1 MNNTNLLHTLEVT
14 QISPGSPIYEGF
26 CKTCG
31 FPVKVIETW
40 AAAQAVNY
48 AHNSGFKKGILV
60 GGVIG
65 ISIVWCLSKLVKE
78 DKDQ

>member
-14 QISPGSPIYEGF
+14 QTSPGSPIYQGV

-31 FPVKVIETW
+31 ISVEVIETW
-40 AAAQAVNY
+40 VAGKAINY
-48 AHNSGFKKGILV
+48 AHNSGLKKGILV
-60 GGVIG
+60 GA
-65 ISIVWCLSKLVKE
+65 ISVGIVWCLSKLVKE

>member
-31 FPVKVIETW
+31 FPVEVIETW

-48 AHNSGFKKGILV
+48 AHNSGLKKCILV
-60 GGVIG
+60 GA
-65 ISIVWCLSKLVKE
+65 ISVGIVWCLSKLVKE

>member
-40 AAAQAVNY
+40 AAAQAVNN
-48 AHNSGFKKGILV
+48 AHNSGFKNGIFF
-60 GGVIG
+60 GVIG
-65 ISIVWCLSKLVKE
+65 VGIIWSLSKLVKE

>member
-1 MNNTNLLHTLEVT
+1 MNNINLLHTLEVT

-48 AHNSGFKKGILV
+48 AHNSGVKKGILFGAAISV
-60 GGVIG
+60 G
-65 ISIVWCLSKLVKE
+65 IVWYLSRLIKE